1 MPPKARRSKTSS
13 LEAERAGCGRVQ
25 RGGMTIDIV
34 SNEMG
39 HVYIPQLLETD
50 LSCFAA
56 LSGPETGK

>member
-1 MPPKARRSKTSS
+1 LTSS
-13 LEAERAGCGRVQ
+13 R
-25 RGGMTIDIV
+25 MT
-34 SNEMG
+34 MG